1 MSRTV
6 VSSLFRQTLEL
17 NTLGSEAYI
26 LRILI
31 ISSAGSIHTQRWAIA
46 LSERGHDV
54 TIFSPII
61 HAEHINGVKVIEAR
75 RNAFTSSKICS
86 LFKHFL
92 NAVQIKNTIK
102 KLRPDIIHVHSF
114 DYIHPLF
121 LALQFLFEN
130 IPANIVISTWGTDVV
145 PNEGE
150 LSAWDKLSKR
160 LLLSRAAKITAT
172 SQFLASRTAGLTGAN
187 RHIHVIPFGVDC
199 QMFQPVTNDINRQLS
214 NIRISFIKH
223 LKLKYGPDYL
233 IKAMALIL
241 AKHKDVELVMAGA
254 GEMKNDL
261 IQLAKSLNISDHIS
275 LTGPIPHQR
284 VPLLLSQTD
293 IFVMPSIN
301 ESFGVAAVE
310 AQAMGIPVVATNVG
324 GVPEAVVH
332 GVTGI
337 LVEPKSE
344 QGLADAILTLIE
356 NPELRMQMGK
366 AGRQHVLDKYDWN
379 VNVTAMEKL
388 YTDI

>member
-1 MSRTV
+1 M
-6 VSSLFRQTLEL
+6 
-17 NTLGSEAYI
+17 
-26 LRILI
+26 RILI

-102 KLRPDIIHVHSF
+102 KLRPDIIHIHSF
-114 DYIHPLF
+114 DYIHPFF
-121 LALQFLFEN
+121 LALQFLLKN
-130 IPANIVISTWGTDVV
+130 IHANIVISTWGTDVV

-150 LSAWDKLSKR
+150 LSGWDKFSKR

-172 SQFLASRTAGLTGAN
+172 SQFLASRTAGLTGKN

-199 QMFQPVTNDINRQLS
+199 QMFQPVTDDISRPHS
-214 NIRISFIKH
+214 NIRLSFIKH
-223 LKLKYGPDYL
+223 LKPKYGPDYL

-241 AKHKDVELVMAGA
+241 AKHKNVELVMAGA
-254 GEMKNDL
+254 GEMKKDL
-261 IQLAKSLNISDHIS
+261 IQLAKLLNIYSQIRF
-275 LTGPIPHQR
+275 TGPIPHQH

-293 IFVMPSIN
+293 IFVMPSIFHN
-301 ESFGVAAVE
+301 ETFGVAAVE

-344 QGLADAILTLIE
+344 QDLAEAILRLIE

-379 VNVTAMEKL
+379 VDVTAMEEL
-388 YTDI
+388 YLSI

>member
-1 MSRTV
+1 M
-6 VSSLFRQTLEL
+6 
-17 NTLGSEAYI
+17 
-26 LRILI
+26 
-31 ISSAGSIHTQRWAIA
+31 
-46 LSERGHDV
+46 

-75 RNAFTSSKICS
+75 RNAFTSSHVCS

-92 NAVQIKNTIK
+92 NSVQIKNTIK
-102 KLRPDIIHVHSF
+102 KLEPDIIHIHSF
-114 DYIHPLF
+114 DYIHPFF
-121 LALQFLFEN
+121 LALQFFKN

-172 SQFLASRTAGLTGAN
+172 SQFLASRTAGLTDKN

-199 QMFQPVTNDINRQLS
+199 QMFQPVTNDINRPLS

-223 LKLKYGPDYL
+223 LRPKYGPDYL

-241 AKHKDVELVMAGA
+241 AEHKDVELVMVGA

-261 IQLAKSLNISDHIS
+261 IQLAKSLNIADQIS
-275 LTGPIPHQR
+275 LIGPIPHQR
-284 VPLLLSQTD
+284 VSLLLSQTD
-293 IFVMPSIN
+293 IFVMPSIFHN
-301 ESFGVAAVE
+301 ETFGVAAVE

-344 QGLADAILTLIE
+344 QQLADAILTLIE

-388 YTDI
+388 YIDI

>member
-1 MSRTV
+1 
-6 VSSLFRQTLEL
+6 LK
-17 NTLGSEAYI
+17 
-26 LRILI
+26 ILI
-31 ISSAGSIHTQRWAIA
+31 ISSAVSIHTQRSAIS

-54 TIFSPII
+54 TIFSPVI
-61 HAEHINGVKVIEAR
+61 HAEDINGVKVIEAR
-75 RNAFTSSKICS
+75 RNAFTLSHVCS

-92 NAVQIKNTIK
+92 NAVQIKKTIK
-102 KLRPDIIHVHSF
+102 KLRPDIIHIHSF
-114 DYIHPLF
+114 DYIHPFF
-121 LALQFLFEN
+121 LALQFLFKN

-145 PNEGE
+145 PTEGE
-150 LSAWDKLSKR
+150 LSAWDKLSKK

-172 SQFLASRTAGLTGAN
+172 SQFLALRTAGLTGEN

-199 QMFQPVTNDINRQLS
+199 QMFQPVTNDISRPHS

-223 LKLKYGPDYL
+223 LKPKYGPDYL

-241 AKHKDVELVMAGA
+241 AKYKDVELVMAGA

-261 IQLAKSLNISDHIS
+261 IQLAKSLNIAAHIS
-275 LTGPIPHQR
+275 LPGPIPHQR

-293 IFVMPSIN
+293 IFVMPSNN

-310 AQAMGIPVVATNVG
+310 AQAMGVPVVATNVG
-324 GVPEAVVH
+324 GVPEAVTH
-332 GVTGI
+332 GITGI

-344 QGLADAILTLIE
+344 QDLADAILTLIK
-356 NPELRMQMGK
+356 NPDLRMQMGK

-379 VNVTAMEKL
+379 VNITAMQEL
-388 YTDI
+388 YIDILHRSKK